1 MDEIRIDSFE
11 RYHREVMAP
20 FSPGALFR
28 GVSHVEYELVPSVG
42 RYLPLYEK
50 NGRSLKQ
57 LLAHE
62 RFALEILEKEVV
74 LHLGRAV
81 HDPWELIVLAQH
93 HGLPTRLMDWSHNPL
108 VALFFAVCSDTDNDA
123 AMYALEAGVV
133 MDILDTKEVTMHPL
147 ELTAVRQFIP
157 PHSAPRIVAQAS
169 VFTIHNEPT
178 VPWSATD
185 LKKLIIP
192 KELRVQLR
200 AILYKYGITSKSLF
214 PGLDGLC
221 RTIRFLKFGGAA

>member
-1 MDEIRIDSFE
+1 MDEIRIDTFE
-11 RYHREVMAP
+11 HYHREVMAP

-28 GVSHVEYELVPSVG
+28 GVSHLGYELLPSVG

-57 LLAHE
+57 LLDHE
-62 RFALEILEKEVV
+62 RFALEIFEKEAV
-74 LHLGRAV
+74 LHLGRPV
-81 HDPWELIVLAQH
+81 HDSWELIVLAQH

-108 VALFFAVCSDTDNDA
+108 VALFFAVCSDTDDDA
-123 AMYALEAGVV
+123 AVYALEAGVV
-133 MDILDTKEVTMHPL
+133 LDIMDTKEVNMHPL
-147 ELTAVRQFIP
+147 ELATVRQLIP

-178 VPWSATD
+178 VPWSAPGM
-185 LKKLIIP
+185 KKFVVP
-192 KELRVQLR
+192 RELRLQLR
-200 AILYKYGITSKSLF
+200 ATLYKYGITSKSLF
-214 PGLDGLC
+214 PSLDGLC